1 MFSVWNTHHIAL
13 VTDSISAELTL
24 SAERAE
30 SGDVASAEAHA
41 RRAKDIWDSHRVYF
55 ESVLRHTEFDT
66 VCEDFYNVEEKLL
79 DGDEAKVALYANHAV
94 EHLRAVAD
102 MERVRIGTIF

>member
-1 MFSVWNTHHIAL
+1 M
-13 VTDSISAELTL
+13 TDSISAELTL
-24 SAERAE
+24 SAEKAGA
-30 SGDVASAEAHA
+30 GDIASAEAHA

-94 EHLRAVAD
+94 EHLKAVAD
-102 MERVRIGTIF
+102 MEKVRIGTIF